1 MHAWSMKL
9 FIGYS
14 STSGNLHDLYYLWV
28 SLLWPVAIL
37 CNCAF
42 GCHSFLILV
51 IKLSCKGVW
60 AVSMWTFVWS
70 SIFVRTR
77 CDERVAGVK
86 FMSRLVWHPS
96 CDITMGAGPMV
107 ILVIGHD
114 TGGCGAVP
122 GCRRDCN
129 YLCIWKYK
137 EREQNTICCS
147 GRGRLRLV
155 CFIDFSAISFLG
167 MMSSVYCICCTAQPS
182 SVSDF
187 QYDFYNFHS
196 FPTFLLAGEKP
207 PWTPGL
213 SGRAW
218 SQENIVYH

>member
-14 STSGNLHDLYYLWV
+14 SVSGNVYDLYYLSVW
-28 SLLWPVAIL
+28 LLWPVTIL

-42 GCHSFLILV
+42 DCHSFLILV
-51 IKLSCKGVW
+51 IKLSCQGAW

-70 SIFVRTR
+70 SIFVRAR
-77 CDERVAGVK
+77 CDERVRVSSSCHVPCDIPHVTWQWVQGPWSYWSLVMKLAGVEQ
-86 FMSRLVWHPS
+86 WQA
-96 CDITMGAGPMV
+96 AG
-107 ILVIGHD
+107 
-114 TGGCGAVP
+114 
-122 GCRRDCN
+122 DCN

>member
-1 MHAWSMKL
+1 MWWKGSWCQVHVTSPQFPITWSI
-9 FIGYS
+9 F
-14 STSGNLHDLYYLWV
+14 
-28 SLLWPVAIL
+28 
-37 CNCAF
+37 
-42 GCHSFLILV
+42 
-51 IKLSCKGVW
+51 
-60 AVSMWTFVWS
+60 SMWHNNAMQCNGCRGHTDHRWYWLLVM
-70 SIFVRTR
+70 IL
-77 CDERVAGVK
+77 AGVEQ
-86 FMSRLVWHPS
+86 WQA
-96 CDITMGAGPMV
+96 AG
-107 ILVIGHD
+107 
-114 TGGCGAVP
+114 
-122 GCRRDCN
+122 DCN

-167 MMSSVYCICCTAQPS
+167 GMSSEYCICCTAQPS
-182 SVSDF
+182 PVSDF